1 MNKQKFIKL
10 MEEGMV
16 IAFGCT
22 DPVCISYIT
31 AAARKYAGKGELHH
45 INVKL
50 SPHIIKSATA
60 VIIPGTNECGSAM
73 STALG
78 YVCGDAEK
86 KLQVLEDVKDHHIS
100 EAKQLVADGK
110 ITITKSD
117 SDIRLYAEAEV
128 ITDHSSAKVAIA
140 DNYTNIVFI
149 EKDGKILED
158 RTGEICKLDA
168 SDIKVEY
175 TLEEIWEFATTAD
188 IDNDLCHV
196 KKSIELNRYISE
208 QGLLG
213 EYGLQVGKTTMEN
226 MQRSEEKS
234 LTSYIIGFAS
244 AGTDARMSGSPISVM
259 SNSGSGNQGIT
270 ATASIVAAGRFL
282 NADEE
287 KVIRAAAISNI
298 VSLYIKEY
306 LGVVSV
312 LCGASI
318 AATGASCGILYL
330 LGGSLKQAEYAIKN
344 MLGNVTGIV
353 CDGAKQGCSLKVATS
368 LQAAVQSAYLAK
380 KDIVIKGTDG
390 IIADDLSDTLVN
402 LGHFSKD
409 LYNIATQSIAD
420 IMVAKGT

>member
-1 MNKQKFIKL
+1 MDKQKFIKL
-10 MEEGMV
+10 MESGMV

-22 DPVCISYIT
+22 DPVCISFIT
-31 AAARKYAGKGELHH
+31 AVAKKYAGKGELQH
-45 INVKL
+45 INVEL
-50 SPHIIKSATA
+50 SAHIIKSATA

-73 STALG
+73 SAALG
-78 YVCGDAEK
+78 YVCGDAK
-86 KLQVLEDVKDHHIS
+86 KQLQVLEGVNHHHIL
-100 EAKQLVADGK
+100 EARKLVADGK
-110 ITITKSD
+110 ITIAKSD
-117 SDIRLYAEAEV
+117 KDIQLYAKAEV
-128 ITDHSSAKVAIA
+128 VTDNSSAKVAIA
-140 DNYTNIVFI
+140 DNYTNIVYI
-149 EKDGKILED
+149 EKNGKILED
-158 RTGEICKLDA
+158 RIGKIKKFDA
-168 SDIKVEY
+168 SDIEVDY
-175 TLEEIWEFATTAD
+175 TLKEIWEFATTAD
-188 IDNDLCHV
+188 IDQDLYHV

-226 MQRSEEKS
+226 MQSSEEKS
-234 LTSYIIGFAS
+234 LTNYIIGFAS

-270 ATASIVAAGRFL
+270 ATASIVAAGVFL

-298 VSLYIKEY
+298 VALYIKEY

-312 LCGASI
+312 LCGASV

-330 LGGSLKQAEYAIKN
+330 LGGSVEQAEYAIKN

-390 IIADDLSDTLVN
+390 IIADDLSETLIN

-409 LYNIATQSIAD
+409 LYNVATQSIAD

>member
-10 MEEGMV
+10 MEDGMV

-31 AAARKYAGKGELHH
+31 AAARKYAGKGELHR

-50 SPHIIKSATA
+50 SAHIIKSATA

-73 STALG
+73 SAALG

-110 ITITKSD
+110 IMITKSD

-128 ITDHSSAKVAIA
+128 ITDRSSAKVAIA
-140 DNYTNIVFI
+140 DNYTSIVYI

-158 RTGEICKLDA
+158 RTGEISELDA
-168 SDIKVEY
+168 SDIKVDY

-270 ATASIVAAGRFL
+270 ATASIVAAGKFL

-330 LGGSLKQAEYAIKN
+330 LGGSVKQAEYAIKN